1 MLLHS
6 FQLIVARI
14 ALVFRVVTEEG
25 RYCPKRIN
33 WIRLVGLFPA
43 SVCWKRRRELSAHVV
58 HPINYHVEPPASP
71 PTHYQII
78 IIIIIIVIIIITKI
92 IIIIIILKKFMVL
105 MEVRGVEPNF
115 CSGHDL
121 GRKLPPFPTHTVFF
135 LDVSGYLAL
144 PQSVCNR

>member
-1 MLLHS
+1 M
-6 FQLIVARI
+6 
-14 ALVFRVVTEEG
+14 VVKQFVCFTEEKALLCG
-25 RYCPKRIN
+25 EDVWLCMWGCI
-33 WIRLVGLFPA
+33 
-43 SVCWKRRRELSAHVV
+43 CVV
-58 HPINYHVEPPASP
+58 L
-71 PTHYQII
+71 II
-78 IIIIIIVIIIITKI
+78 IIIIIIIIITKI